1 MKQFVFISGKG
12 GTGKSTVV
20 ASLAKYVN
28 NKALADADVDAPNL
42 HILLEHEVVKKTPF
56 QGAKIAKIDQ
66 NKCINCNKGYEV
78 CRFDAISK
86 DDVINPLKC
95 EGCGACL
102 LVCPV
107 NAITLHEEL
116 TGHVYQ
122 SNLNGEHFTH
132 ALLAIGAEG
141 SGKLVTE
148 VKKKVKEL
156 INKEDYLLVDGSPG
170 IGCVVIASITGADAC
185 VIVTE
190 ATKSG
195 LSDLK
200 RVQQVADH
208 FGIKTLV
215 CINKY
220 DLNNDVT
227 KRIEEYCKSQ
237 NVAIIGKIPFE
248 PLIMKVLQQLKTPME
263 DDRLGHIRNEII
275 SLWDNL
281 IKEIK

>member
-42 HILLEHEVVKKTPF
+42 HIILDHEVVEKIPF
-56 QGAKIAKIDQ
+56 KGAKIAKIDQ
-66 NKCINCNKGYEV
+66 SKCINCHKCFDV
-78 CRFDAISK
+78 CRFDAISE
-86 DDVINPLKC
+86 DDIINPLKC
-95 EGCGACL
+95 EGCGACE

-107 NAITLHEEL
+107 NAISLHEEL
-116 TGHVYQ
+116 TGHVFQ
-122 SNLNGEHFTH
+122 STINDEHFTH

-141 SGKLVTE
+141 SGKLVVE

-156 INKEDYLLVDGSPG
+156 VKEEDYLLIDGSPG

-195 LSDLK
+195 LSDLQ

-208 FGIKTLV
+208 FGIKSFV

-227 KRIEEYCKSQ
+227 KKIEEYCESKQVS
-237 NVAIIGKIPFE
+237 VIGKIPFE
-248 PLIMKVLQQLKTPME
+248 PLIVKALQQFKTPMD
-263 DDRLGHIRNEII
+263 DDRLGHIKNEII
-275 SLWDNL
+275 SLWNQL
-281 IKEIK
+281 IKETE

>member
-28 NKALADADVDAPNL
+28 NKALADVDVDAPNL
-42 HILLEHEVVKKTPF
+42 HILLDHEVVEKIPF
-56 QGAKIAKIDQ
+56 KGAKIAKIDQ
-66 NKCINCNKGYEV
+66 SKCTNCHKGYEV

-86 DDVINPLKC
+86 DDIINPLKC

-102 LVCPV
+102 LVCPE
-107 NAITLHEEL
+107 NAITLHDEL

-122 SNLNGEHFTH
+122 SKINEEHFTH
-132 ALLAIGAEG
+132 ALLAVGAEG
-141 SGKLVTE
+141 SGKLVAE

-156 INKEDYLLVDGSPG
+156 VKEEDYLLIDGSPG

-195 LSDLK
+195 LSDLQ

-208 FGIKTLV
+208 FGIKSFV

-220 DLNNDVT
+220 DLNIDVT
-227 KRIEEYCKSQ
+227 KKIEEYCKNK
-237 NVAIIGKIPFE
+237 NVSVIGKIPFE
-248 PLIMKVLQQLKTPME
+248 PLIVKALQQFKTPM
-263 DDRLGHIRNEII
+263 DDDKLGHIKSEII
-275 SLWDNL
+275 SLWNQL
-281 IKEIK
+281 IKET